1 MIGLSLLSS
10 GHPKIFQHQLVR
22 PSAPRYR
29 GFGLPKDRSPGF
41 GSAAAHWTRHS
52 HSLSL
57 RLRHLRLNLA
67 RSRRLA
73 GSLCKR
79 HAVTPNGAPTVR
91 GRMISG
97 SLSLPSKGFFSPFPH
112 GTRALSVGSW
122 YLALWNG
129 LHGFGRGFTCPALLG
144 IPLDGIR
151 RSAHGA
157 VTLCGATFQ
166 MLALPSCRLNGVPQP
181 RRMNPPVWAL
191 PRSLATTCGI
201 SVDFFSSGY

>member
-1 MIGLSLLSS
+1 MIGLSPLSS
-10 GHPKIFQHQLVR
+10 GHPRIFQHSLVG

-29 GFGLPKDRSPGF
+29 GFGLPKDRSSSF
-41 GSAAAHWTRHS
+41 GSATQHSTRCS

-57 RLRHLRLNLA
+57 RLRHRLNLA
-67 RSRRLA
+67 LRRNSQVHYAKGMRSPLR
-73 GSLCKR
+73 
-79 HAVTPNGAPTVR
+79 APTVCR
-91 GRMISG
+91 RMISG

-144 IPLDGIR
+144 IPLDGVR
-151 RSAHGA
+151 WFAHGA
-157 VTLCGATFQ
+157 VTLHGATFQ
-166 MLALPSCRLNGVPQP
+166 MLALPSRRLNGVPRP
-181 RRMNPPVWAL
+181 RRMNPPVWAP